1 MPGVQSYVRVG
12 GGENVAF
19 GPREEPFQWK
29 ALAEGPSAE
38 AARAAA
44 ERAAVAGCLAGRV
57 EAFELLVREHSHR
70 IIRLSYHF
78 LGDWD
83 EARDLAQ
90 ETLAR
95 AYHCLGRYDPD
106 RPFGTWLCTIAARLA
121 TDRLRRRKTRLK
133 VEESLRTAAR
143 PAADPDVS
151 LSLREALA
159 QLTPRQRQAVV
170 LCDLHGFTAV
180 EAAAMIGCSAST
192 IRVQRFLA
200 RGRMR
205 ALLGPGVS
213 TSDQRLAA
221 PGGASIEEGE

>member
-1 MPGVQSYVRVG
+1 
-12 GGENVAF
+12 VA
-19 GPREEPFQWK
+19 R
-29 ALAEGPSAE
+29 
-38 AARAAA
+38 
-44 ERAAVAGCLAGRV
+44 CLAGDV
-57 EAFELLVREHSHR
+57 EAYELLVREHSQR

-95 AYHCLGRYDPD
+95 AYHCLERYDP
-106 RPFGTWLCTIAARLA
+106 RRSFATWLCTIAARLA
-121 TDRLRRRKTRLK
+121 TDRLRRRRTRLK
-133 VEESLRTAAR
+133 AEESLRAVE
-143 PAADPDVS
+143 PPLQDPETS

-205 ALLGPGVS
+205 MLLGAGC
-213 TSDQRLAA
+213 TADARLAA
-221 PGGASIEEGE
+221 PGVADIAGIEDTE

>member
-1 MPGVQSYVRVG
+1 M
-12 GGENVAF
+12 
-19 GPREEPFQWK
+19 
-29 ALAEGPSAE
+29 
-38 AARAAA
+38 A
-44 ERAAVAGCLAGRV
+44 EREAVARCLAGRV

-95 AYHCLGRYDPD
+95 AYRCLDRYDPG

-133 VEESLRTAAR
+133 VEESLRAIER
-143 PAADPDVS
+143 PATDPETS
-151 LSLREALA
+151 LSLREALG

-170 LCDLHGFTAV
+170 LCDLHGFTAA

-205 ALLGPGVS
+205 ALLGPAVPA
-213 TSDQRLAA
+213 SDQRLAA
-221 PGGASIEEGE
+221 PGGADIEETE

>member
-1 MPGVQSYVRVG
+1 MASD
-12 GGENVAF
+12 
-19 GPREEPFQWK
+19 PREDSFQWRG
-29 ALAEGPSAE
+29 LPVRLTEE
-38 AARAAA
+38 QERAAA
-44 ERAAVAGCLAGRV
+44 ERQAVAGCLAGNV
-57 EAFELLVREHSHR
+57 EAFELLVREHSQR

-95 AYHCLGRYDPD
+95 AYHCLDKYDKE

-121 TDRLRRRKTRLK
+121 TDRLRRRKTRAR
-133 VEESLRTAAR
+133 VEEALSHDERHVT
-143 PAADPDVS
+143 DPETS
-151 LSLREALA
+151 LSLREALD

-170 LCDLHGFTAV
+170 LCDLHGFTAT

-205 ALLGPGVS
+205 ALLGPEIRGIEP
-213 TSDQRLAA
+213 RLAA
-221 PGGASIEEGE
+221 PDGAVIPGEETE